1 MTDTPE
7 RPATLSGNMKR
18 PSATMVRRVINRLE
32 QAVGADR
39 STPEALAA
47 LSKTTSTPWLIQQFL
62 DGAVDLEAELFERYP
77 NAPLLSVAKFRS
89 LSDNS
94 THKIAYLSAQDE
106 DASLHIDLDPARNLA
121 HFTFTLGGMMSYR
134 YILDNPEGIDR
145 PRWLDLMERRQAGL
159 TFLWSE
165 SRWQSDYLIW
175 VVRRYST
182 HIFAFSPNGSSA
194 AVRIT
199 PESTREVLGWLNKQW
214 NPQGSMV
221 NRW

>member
-39 STPEALAA
+39 SSPEALAA
-47 LSKTTSTPWLIQQFL
+47 LSKSTSTPWLIQQFL
-62 DGAVDLEAELFERYP
+62 DGAIDLETELFERYP
-77 NAPLLSVAKFRS
+77 TVPLLSVAKFRK
-89 LSDNS
+89 LADQS
-94 THKIAYLSAQDE
+94 THNVATLSAQD
-106 DASLHIDLDPARNLA
+106 DSANLHIDIDPARNLA
-121 HFTFTLGGMMSYR
+121 HFTFTLGGMMSVR
-134 YILDNPEGIDR
+134 YVLDNPETIDR

-159 TFLWSE
+159 TFLWTE

-175 VVRRYST
+175 IVRRYST
-182 HIFAFSPNGSSA
+182 HVFGFSPTG
-194 AVRIT
+194 AVSGARMT
-199 PESTREVLGWLNKQW
+199 PEVARETLRWLGNLW
-214 NPQGSMV
+214 NPTGVV